1 MVKALEDTT
10 EAVARRQLQDML
22 NNAITEPDKFH
33 NLGLRIKSSNVGKNT
48 GLPKTTYNFLPP
60 PPPPP
65 QWLGARSKRLV
76 FRVFTNVILTH
87 TQRKFK

>member
-48 GLPKTTYNFLPP
+48 GLPKTTFSLLLLLLLLLSGWEHAPNVWFSGFL
-60 PPPPP
+60 
-65 QWLGARSKRLV
+65 QTL
-76 FRVFTNVILTH
+76 F
-87 TQRKFK
+87 